1 MTTLEATALG
11 LEGLKLRNAIATEA
25 GHTRG
30 CERVFLESVI
40 EEHRHMVPANPGAIN
55 AHEIHVCNVVH
66 ALQELGLRPRRVC
79 SESLHAVKRRY
90 VILFSSNIA
99 REFIITESR
108 MIFLSNA

>member
-40 EEHRHMVPANPGAIN
+40 EEHRHMVPANPAAID
-55 AHEIHVCNVVH
+55 AHEIDVCNVIH
-66 ALQELGLRPRRVC
+66 ERDELDLCPR
-79 SESLHAVKRRY
+79 
-90 VILFSSNIA
+90 
-99 REFIITESR
+99 
-108 MIFLSNA
+108 